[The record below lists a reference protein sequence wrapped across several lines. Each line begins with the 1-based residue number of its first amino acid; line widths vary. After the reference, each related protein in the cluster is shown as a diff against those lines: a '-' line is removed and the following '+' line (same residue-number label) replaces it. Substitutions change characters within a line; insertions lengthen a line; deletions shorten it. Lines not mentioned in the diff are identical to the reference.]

1 MTLLTAIVLK
11 PLFVLLSAGGSGP
24 AISSISSNIV
34 RKRNYEQTGGSDGGP
49 ANKRL
54 IMAPQR
60 HPGKRGK
67 AGLNSFE

>member
-1 MTLLTAIVLK
+1 MVFYVDIRFSTIFS
-11 PLFVLLSAGGSGP
+11 LFSAGGSGP

-34 RKRNYEQTGGSDGGP
+34 RKRNYEQTGGNDGGP

-67 AGLNSFE
+67 AELQ